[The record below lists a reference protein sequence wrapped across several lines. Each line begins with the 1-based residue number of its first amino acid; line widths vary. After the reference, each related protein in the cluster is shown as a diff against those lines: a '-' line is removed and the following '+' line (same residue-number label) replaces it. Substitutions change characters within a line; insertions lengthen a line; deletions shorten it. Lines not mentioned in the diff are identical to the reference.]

1 MIGGVKSSEMNL
13 PSGRFISHDAV
24 YQALGAISSARADR
38 RCGLSAPPIMYYT
51 ATIIFDIITAVILY
65 IECFYLIKWVE
76 KNVEVKIKYF
86 N

>member
-13 PSGRFISHDAV
+13 LSGRFISHGVV

-51 ATIIFDIITAVILY
+51 GTMIFDIFVAIILD
-65 IECFYLIKWVE
+65 IKCCL
-76 KNVEVKIKYF
+76 KIK
-86 N
+86 